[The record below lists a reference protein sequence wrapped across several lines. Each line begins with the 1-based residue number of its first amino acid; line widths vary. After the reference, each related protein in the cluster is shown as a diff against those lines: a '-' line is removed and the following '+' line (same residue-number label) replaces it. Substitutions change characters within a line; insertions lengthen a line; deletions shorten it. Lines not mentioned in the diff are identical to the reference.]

1 MPKIHDKIYLQIFD
15 DEGNVNEETT
25 WCEDRI
31 NDSDIEYARVG
42 AVEHTLA
49 ADGGDGLANRVLAE
63 INNAREWMFNR
74 SEDEYPI
81 TREVVMTYLNL
92 IERVVVNPTAAKA

>member
-1 MPKIHDKIYLQIFD
+1 MPKIHDKIYLQIID

-49 ADGGDGLANRVLAE
+49 ADRGDALANRVLEE
-63 INNAREWMFNR
+63 INNARKWLLN
-74 SEDEYPI
+74 SPEDEPEI
-81 TREVVMTYLNL
+81 KPEMVATYLNL
-92 IERVVVNPTAAKA
+92 IERVVVNPPAAKA